1 MENNNF
7 DFGFDLDFDL
17 LDLNLDL
24 GPTDGEA
31 IDIRHLVKK
40 SQSKEK
46 VFFSLEAEKRQLKT
60 ALPVMPTPTES
71 YRMLSVKGGFS
82 SISLIAH
89 IAQSEKI
96 ESLFVSTFRVGV
108 RQFEVLM
115 DLRRK
120 GRLESVSIITSGLQG
135 ENQKNYDYLTPVLDG
150 CKKNGWR
157 ICELN
162 NHSKVI
168 LAKTKNGHYVI
179 ETSSN
184 LNENPKIEQFI
195 VENDEGLFNWYK
207 DFFEAVFDLKTKN
220 GTEAQT

>member
-7 DFGFDLDFDL
+7 DFDFDLD

-24 GPTDGEA
+24 GPTDGET
-31 IDIRHLVKK
+31 IDVRHLVLK

-46 VFFSLEAEKRQLKT
+46 VFFSIETEKKQLKT
-60 ALPVMPTPTES
+60 ALPVMPTPSES

-89 IAQSEKI
+89 IAQAEKI
-96 ESLFVSTFRVGV
+96 ESLYISTFRVGIK
-108 RQFEVLM
+108 QFDVLM
-115 DLRRK
+115 DLKRK
-120 GRLESVSIITSGLQG
+120 GRLEAVSIITSGLQG
-135 ENQKNYDYLTPVLDG
+135 ENQKKYDYLSPVLDG
-150 CKKNGWR
+150 CQKNRWR

-195 VENDEGLFNWYK
+195 VENDVGLFDWYRE
-207 DFFEAVFDLKTKN
+207 FFEAVFDAKTKN
-220 GTEAQT
+220 GAEAQK

>member
-7 DFGFDLDFDL
+7 DFGFDLD
-17 LDLNLDL
+17 LDLNLDIDQ
-24 GPTDGEA
+24 TDCEE
-31 IDIRHLVKK
+31 IDIRHLVLK

-60 ALPVMPTPTES
+60 ALPVMPTPSES
-71 YRMLSVKGGFS
+71 YRMISVKGGFS

-89 IAQSEKI
+89 IAQEKI
-96 ESLFVSTFRVGV
+96 ESLYVSTFRVGV
-108 RQFEVLM
+108 KQFEVLI
-115 DLRRK
+115 DLKRK
-120 GRLESVSIITSGLQG
+120 GLLEAVSIITSGLQG
-135 ENQKNYDYLTPVLDG
+135 ENQKKYDYLTPVLDG
-150 CKKNGWR
+150 CEKNGWR

-168 LAKTKNGHYVI
+168 LAKTKNGNYVI

-195 VENDEGLFNWYK
+195 VENDEGLYNWYK

-220 GTEAQT
+220 RSEAQT

>member
-7 DFGFDLDFDL
+7 DFGFDLDLDL

-24 GPTDGEA
+24 GPTDGET

-60 ALPVMPTPTES
+60 ALPKMPNKNES

-89 IAQSEKI
+89 IAQTEKI
-96 ESLFVSTFRVGV
+96 ESLYVSTFRVGV

-120 GRLESVSIITSGLQG
+120 GLLESVSIITSGLQG
-135 ENQKNYDYLTPVLDG
+135 ENQKKYDYLSPVLDG

-168 LAKTKNGHYVI
+168 LAKTKNGNYVI

-195 VENDEGLFNWYK
+195 VENDECLYNWYK

-220 GTEAQT
+220 GSEAQT

>member
-7 DFGFDLDFDL
+7 DFGFDLDLDL

-31 IDIRHLVKK
+31 IDIRHLVLK
-40 SQSKEK
+40 SQNKEK

-60 ALPVMPTPTES
+60 ALPQMPTKNES

-89 IAQSEKI
+89 IAQTEKI
-96 ESLFVSTFRVGV
+96 ESLYVSTFRVGV

-120 GRLESVSIITSGLQG
+120 GLLESVSIITSGLQG

-168 LAKTKNGHYVI
+168 LAKTKNGNYVI

-195 VENDEGLFNWYK
+195 VENDEGLFDWYR

-220 GTEAQT
+220 GSEAHK